1 MKTFNVIAASV
12 VLAASSAAFAD
23 QLDNDGNQNAL
34 GPRANLE
41 DPAWVQ
47 QLDAE
52 HEARMNE
59 RPESAQAP
67 AFETPAWVKE
77 LDAEREAR
85 MNERPAFGERPEF
98 AEAPALETPAWVK
111 ELDAQHE
118 ARMNEMPAFGEIPE
132 IDAAELESPDFKE
145 MDERHAQFIKES
157 DERRAARK
165 QAFEERRAASKK
177 RHEEFMQK
185 FNKVSTEEAVEEAPA
200 AEQQS

>member
-59 RPESAQAP
+59 RPAFGERPEFAEAP
-67 AFETPAWVKE
+67 AVETPAWVKE

-85 MNERPAFGERPEF
+85 MNERPAFGEMPEF
-98 AEAPALETPAWVK
+98 
-111 ELDAQHE
+111 
-118 ARMNEMPAFGEIPE
+118 
-132 IDAAELESPDFKE
+132 DAAESEAPDFKE
-145 MDERHAQFIKES
+145 MDEQRAQFIKESDERHAQFIKES
-157 DERRAARK
+157 DERRAASK
-165 QAFEERRAASKK
+165 KAFEERRAASKQ
-177 RHEEFMQK
+177 RHEEFMKK
-185 FNKVSTEEAVEEAPA
+185 FNKVSTKETVEEAPA
-200 AEQQS
+200 EEQS

>member
-12 VLAASSAAFAD
+12 VLAASSAASAD

-52 HEARMNE
+52 H
-59 RPESAQAP
+59 
-67 AFETPAWVKE
+67 
-77 LDAEREAR
+77 EAR

-132 IDAAELESPDFKE
+132 IDAAEFEAPDFKE

-157 DERRAARK
+157 DERRAARDK
-165 QAFEERRAASKK
+165 DFQERRAASKK
-177 RHEEFMQK
+177 RHEEFMKK
-185 FNKVSTEEAVEEAPA
+185 FNRVSTDETVDEAVEEAPA
-200 AEQQS
+200 EKQS